1 MSNKLFDRFMICHI
15 SALDSRRIN
24 KKHTPFLADSFNG
37 YPSVTIETIPEVD
50 LDPTIMT
57 GVYPHTHKMWQVRLK
72 DASGPGFGP
81 TLTDGVPEVL
91 TSTFQCLVHLFTGS
105 FDLAGVPS
113 WRRRRFEISKTRF
126 MKRSVRGFLRL
137 NGIDTYLNVVGEK
150 DCSFIYNERV
160 DELFSVLT
168 SLSPLK
174 HKLQLVQIHS
184 LDTLQHWNLDNPNY
198 IQTSYGEID
207 RFVKELHNQCR
218 KNGITLMVLSDH
230 GQEPVKRSINI
241 LKLLRKMGIPKHEY
255 TYYIEAPKARFWF
268 HSDRARET
276 ILEKLSSIQNSTL
289 LSYRDLHKYNV
300 RFEEESFGEYY
311 LIAEPGYIYF
321 PNDFYHP
328 LANIFLGVTDRQQRS
343 RLSSPQYRGYHG
355 YLPHN
360 ESEKGFMILLDD
372 CYKASKKAVKIIDVA
387 PTVLRLLGYEKPDY
401 MIGNC
406 VFYI

>member
-1 MSNKLFDRFMICHI
+1 
-15 SALDSRRIN
+15 
-24 KKHTPFLADSFNG
+24 
-37 YPSVTIETIPEVD
+37 
-50 LDPTIMT
+50 
-57 GVYPHTHKMWQVRLK
+57 
-72 DASGPGFGP
+72 
-81 TLTDGVPEVL
+81 
-91 TSTFQCLVHLFTGS
+91 
-105 FDLAGVPS
+105 
-113 WRRRRFEISKTRF
+113 
-126 MKRSVRGFLRL
+126 
-137 NGIDTYLNVVGEK
+137 
-150 DCSFIYNERV
+150 
-160 DELFSVLT
+160 
-168 SLSPLK
+168 
-174 HKLQLVQIHS
+174 
-184 LDTLQHWNLDNPNY
+184 
-198 IQTSYGEID
+198 
-207 RFVKELHNQCR
+207 
-218 KNGITLMVLSDH
+218 
-230 GQEPVKRSINI
+230 
-241 LKLLRKMGIPKHEY
+241 MGIPKHEY